1 MSKLN
6 SILPKIAP
14 LCTDMWEHFPTL
26 RELASECGSVVEL
39 GVRGGCSAY
48 ALAAGLEKSRSEDKW
63 MVYVDIHPCQNEELE
78 KLCKEAKIAIEF
90 HLADSRYIDL
100 PECDLL
106 FIDTLH
112 TYGQLKT
119 ELELH
124 NSKAKKYIVCHDTD
138 APWGMKNETD
148 DGSPDKGLWPA
159 IQEFLA
165 DHKEQWRLLVR
176 YRNCHG
182 LTVLARK

>member
-1 MSKLN
+1 MSQLN
-6 SILPKIAP
+6 SVLPKIAP

-26 RELASECGSVVEL
+26 RDLASKCESVVEL

-48 ALAAGLEKSRSEDKW
+48 ALAAGLEMAKSTDRW
-63 MVYVDIHPCQNEELE
+63 MVYVDINACQNPELE
-78 KLCKEAKIAIEF
+78 KLCKEAGILIEF

-124 NSKAKKYIVCHDTD
+124 HAKAQKYIVMHDTD
-138 APWGMKNETD
+138 APWGSKNEVD
-148 DGSPDKGLWPA
+148 DGSPNKGLWPA
-159 IQEFLA
+159 IEEFLQEHGKDWKLHA
-165 DHKEQWRLLVR
+165 RH
-176 YRNCHG
+176 RNCHG
-182 LTVLARK
+182 LTILARQ

>member
-6 SILPKIAP
+6 NLLPNIAP
-14 LCTDMWEHFPTL
+14 HCVDMWEHFPTL
-26 RELASECGSVVEL
+26 RDLAKECESVVEL

-48 ALAAGLEKSRSEDKW
+48 ALAAGLSLSKSKDRW
-63 MVYVDIHPCQNEELE
+63 MVYVDINNCQNVELE
-78 KLCKEAKIAIEF
+78 KLCKESGIAIDF
-90 HLADSRYIDL
+90 YQADSRNIEL

-112 TYGQLKT
+112 TYGQLKV
-119 ELELH
+119 ELDLH
-124 NSKAKKYIVCHDTD
+124 QSVAKQYIVMHDTD
-138 APWGMKNETD
+138 APWGSKNEVD

-159 IQEFLA
+159 IQEFL
-165 DHKEQWRLLVR
+165 DEHKDWRLLVR